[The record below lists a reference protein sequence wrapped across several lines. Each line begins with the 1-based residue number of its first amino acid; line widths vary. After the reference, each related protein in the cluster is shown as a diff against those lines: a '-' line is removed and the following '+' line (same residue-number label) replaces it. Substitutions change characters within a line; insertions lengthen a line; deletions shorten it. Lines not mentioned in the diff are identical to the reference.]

1 MSDAGSD
8 GVVSR
13 SARSERHRKWLGWL
27 NLLARFASVQLVIQV
42 LGFLSGILIVRHLSK
57 PDYAWFTIANSLA
70 ATMNMLADVGVS
82 GALTAVGGELWQ
94 DNARF
99 GSLVRTG
106 LALRRKFAIVSA
118 TVVTPLFIWMLV
130 KNQAPTATIAVLLPA
145 ALVGFLM
152 QLTAGVLGVVISLR
166 QEIRRMQ
173 LLGLAAALLR
183 LGLLAPACLIFI
195 DSRVAVVAGTIAVAM
210 QAWILRRW
218 VRSSVDWHAPE
229 SPEYRS
235 RILSIVKKQA
245 PITIFHCVQG
255 QIIVLLISIFG
266 NEERVAEIGALGRF
280 AVIFT
285 LISSVMN
292 GIVVPRFARCQER
305 SILRRRYWQVAI
317 GFGVLT
323 GTLVALSAAFPRPLL
338 WVLGGRYANLESE
351 VWLMMLNAA
360 LGGMFVCLVSMTYC
374 RGWIFPAAICIPLE
388 IVTQAALILIFDMS
402 TVRGVLLVGCI
413 GSAPGI
419 LLAIAIAHLRT
430 RKSAPPPGP
439 GARSGGSDGLELL
452 GNS

>member
-1 MSDAGSD
+1 MASEL
-8 GVVSR
+8 
-13 SARSERHRKWLGWL
+13 SERRKKWIRWFS
-27 NLLARFASVQLVIQV
+27 LLARFASAQMAIQV
-42 LGFLSGILIVRHLSK
+42 LGFLSGVIIVRHLSK
-57 PDYAWFTIANSLA
+57 PDYAWFTIVNSFV
-70 ATMNMLADVGVS
+70 ATMGMLADVGIG
-82 GALTAVGGELWQ
+82 GALSAIGGAVWQ

-99 GSLVRTG
+99 GSLIRTA
-106 LALRRKFAIVSA
+106 LTLRRMLAVVSI
-118 TVVTPLFIWMLV
+118 TVVTPIFIWVLV
-130 KNQAPTATIAVLLPA
+130 KNQASPATIAVLVPA
-145 ALVGFLM
+145 ALAGFVM
-152 QLTAGVLGVVISLR
+152 QLTAGVLGVVLSLR

-195 DSRVAVVAGTIAVAM
+195 DARVAVLTGVIAVAV
-210 QAWILRRW
+210 QVWILRRW
-218 VRSSVDWHAPE
+218 VRASVDWHAPQ
-229 SPEYRS
+229 SPDYRS
-235 RILSIVKKQA
+235 RILGIVKKQA

-266 NEERVAEIGALGRF
+266 SEERVAEIGALGRF

-292 GIVVPRFARCQER
+292 GIVVPRFARCQDR
-305 SILRRRYWQVAI
+305 SVLRRRYWQVAI
-317 GFGVLT
+317 GFAFLT
-323 GTLVALSAAFPRPLL
+323 GSLVALSAAFPRPLL
-338 WVLGGRYANLESE
+338 WVLGGRYANLEGE

-374 RGWIFPAAICIPLE
+374 KGWILPAAICIPLE

-419 LLAIAIAHLRT
+419 LLTIIVAYLNT
-430 RKSAPPPGP
+430 RRLTEP
-439 GARSGGSDGLELL
+439 SGIG
-452 GNS
+452 

>member
-1 MSDAGSD
+1 MA
-8 GVVSR
+8 
-13 SARSERHRKWLGWL
+13 
-27 NLLARFASVQLVIQV
+27 IQV
-42 LGFLSGILIVRHLSK
+42 LGFLSGVIIVRHLSK
-57 PDYAWFTIANSLA
+57 PDYAWFTIVNSFV
-70 ATMNMLADVGVS
+70 ATMGMLADVGIG
-82 GALTAVGGELWQ
+82 GALSAIGGAVWQ

-99 GSLVRTG
+99 GSLIRTA
-106 LALRRKFAIVSA
+106 LTLRRMLAVVSI
-118 TVVTPLFIWMLV
+118 TVVTPIFIWVLV
-130 KNQAPTATIAVLLPA
+130 KNQASPATIAVLVPA
-145 ALVGFLM
+145 ALAGFVM
-152 QLTAGVLGVVISLR
+152 QLTAGVLGVVLSLR

-195 DSRVAVVAGTIAVAM
+195 DARVAILTGVIAVAV
-210 QAWILRRW
+210 QVWILRRW
-218 VRSSVDWHAPE
+218 VRASVDWHAPQ
-229 SPEYRS
+229 SPDYRS
-235 RILSIVKKQA
+235 RILGIVKKQA

-266 NEERVAEIGALGRF
+266 SEERVAEIGALGRF

-292 GIVVPRFARCQER
+292 GIVVPRFARCQDR

-317 GFGVLT
+317 GFAFLT
-323 GTLVALSAAFPRPLL
+323 GSLVALSAAFPRPLL
-338 WVLGGRYANLESE
+338 WVLGGRYANLEGE

-374 RGWIFPAAICIPLE
+374 KGWILPAAICIPLE
-388 IVTQAALILIFDMS
+388 MITQIVLILIFDMS

-419 LLAIAIAHLRT
+419 LLTIIVAYLNT
-430 RKSAPPPGP
+430 RRLTEP
-439 GARSGGSDGLELL
+439 SGIG
-452 GNS
+452 

>member
-1 MSDAGSD
+1 MASEH
-8 GVVSR
+8 
-13 SARSERHRKWLGWL
+13 SERRKKWFRWFS
-27 NLLARFASVQLVIQV
+27 LLARFASAQMAIQV
-42 LGFLSGILIVRHLSK
+42 LGFLSGVIIVRHLSK
-57 PDYAWFTIANSLA
+57 PDYAWFTIVNSFV
-70 ATMNMLADVGVS
+70 ATMGMLADVGIG
-82 GALTAVGGELWQ
+82 GALSAIGGAVWQ

-99 GSLVRTG
+99 GSLIRTA
-106 LALRRKFAIVSA
+106 LTLRRMLAVVSI
-118 TVVTPLFIWMLV
+118 TVVTPIFIWVLV
-130 KNQAPTATIAVLLPA
+130 KNQASPATIAVLVPA
-145 ALVGFLM
+145 ALAGFVM
-152 QLTAGVLGVVISLR
+152 QLTAGVLGVVLSLR

-195 DSRVAVVAGTIAVAM
+195 DARVAILTGVIAVAV
-210 QAWILRRW
+210 QVWILRRW
-218 VRSSVDWHAPE
+218 VRASVDWHAPQ
-229 SPEYRS
+229 SPDYRS
-235 RILSIVKKQA
+235 RILGIVKKQA

-266 NEERVAEIGALGRF
+266 SEERVAEIGALGRF

-292 GIVVPRFARCQER
+292 GIVVPRFARCQDR

-317 GFGVLT
+317 GFAFLT
-323 GTLVALSAAFPRPLL
+323 GSLVALSAAFPRPLL
-338 WVLGGRYANLESE
+338 WVLGGRYANLEGE

-374 RGWIFPAAICIPLE
+374 KGWILPAAICIPLE
-388 IVTQAALILIFDMS
+388 MITQIVLILIFDMS

-419 LLAIAIAHLRT
+419 LLTIIVAYLNT
-430 RKSAPPPGP
+430 RRLTEP
-439 GARSGGSDGLELL
+439 SGIG
-452 GNS
+452 

>member
-1 MSDAGSD
+1 MIATLSQ
-8 GVVSR
+8 
-13 SARSERHRKWLGWL
+13 RHRKWLAWL

-82 GALTAVGGELWQ
+82 GALAAVGGELWQ

-118 TVVTPLFIWMLV
+118 TVVTPIFIWMLV

-195 DSRVAVVAGTIAVAM
+195 DSRVAVVAGTIAVAV
-210 QAWILRRW
+210 QAWMLRRW
-218 VRSSVDWHAPE
+218 VRASVDWHAPE

-280 AVIFT
+280 AILFT
-285 LISSVMN
+285 VISSVMN
-292 GIVVPRFARCQER
+292 SIIVPRFARCQER
-305 SILRRRYWQVAI
+305 ARLRRRYWQVAI
-317 GFGVLT
+317 GFALLAGS
-323 GTLVALSAAFPRPLL
+323 LVALSAIFPRPLL
-338 WVLGGRYANLESE
+338 WVIGAKYANLEGE

-360 LGGMFVCLVSMTYC
+360 LGTMFVCLVSLTYFK
-374 RGWIFPAAICIPLE
+374 GWVTPAAITIPME
-388 IVTQAALILIFDMS
+388 IGTQLLLILSCDMS
-402 TVRGVLLVGCI
+402 TVRGVLLVGTI
-413 GSAPGI
+413 GSLPP
-419 LLAIAIAHLRT
+419 LLLNFIVAHLKT
-430 RKSAPPPGP
+430 RPVPAGSAELHPPQ
-439 GARSGGSDGLELL
+439 
-452 GNS
+452 